1 MGNEQRVISSSQLA
15 EAQMSVPERQAASMY
30 ARACR
35 AWYGRR
41 APHVIKDTIKQL
53 RAANDVSGVRM
64 WTLVA
69 EELPRVRTALSL
81 GKGPAFFE

>member
-1 MGNEQRVISSSQLA
+1 MRVT
-15 EAQMSVPERQAASMY
+15 EREAASMY

-41 APHVIKDTIKQL
+41 APRVVKETIEQL
-53 RAANDVSGVRM
+53 RAANDESGVHM

-69 EELPRVRTALSL
+69 EQLPRERREPSIGRRRSL
-81 GKGPAFFE
+81 VFE

>member
-1 MGNEQRVISSSQLA
+1 MCVT
-15 EAQMSVPERQAASMY
+15 ERQAATMY

-41 APHVIKDTIKQL
+41 APHVIKDAIKQL
-53 RAANDVSGVRM
+53 RAAHDVSGVRV

-69 EELPRVRTALSL
+69 EELPRVRTEFSL
-81 GKGPAFFE
+81 AKEPAFFE

>member
-1 MGNEQRVISSSQLA
+1 
-15 EAQMSVPERQAASMY
+15 MY

-41 APHVIKDTIKQL
+41 APRIIKETIKRL
-53 RAANDVSGVRM
+53 HAANDETGVRI

-69 EELPRVRTALSL
+69 EQLASARNERSLSNRL
-81 GKGPAFFE
+81 RIFE